1 MNAFSVLGLEP
12 SFSLDANSL
21 SQRQRELSRALHPD
35 RYVGRPAGERRAAL
49 GRAIEV
55 NEAHRKLKDRLSRA
69 EELLEFLGATRAEGE
84 QAPASPELLMN
95 MMEQRE
101 ELRDA
106 ARAKDAA
113 RIESLSSALR
123 SEEEQVVAALSADFE
138 LALSRRSMGQ
148 EVDADSIHQSLG
160 ALRYYRRFF
169 DEAEALL
176 DELL

>member
-1 MNAFSVLGLEP
+1 MNAFALLGLEP
-12 SFSLDANSL
+12 SFSIDASTL
-21 SQRQRELSRALHPD
+21 SQRQRELSKALHPD

-55 NEAHRKLKDRLSRA
+55 NEAHRKLKDRLTRA
-69 EELLEFLGATRAEGE
+69 EELLEFLGATRSESE
-84 QAPASPELLMN
+84 QSPASPELLMN

-106 ARAKDAA
+106 SRAKDVA
-113 RIESLSSALR
+113 RIESLCSALR
-123 SEEEQVVAALSADFE
+123 AEEEQVMAALSADFE
-138 LALSRRSMGQ
+138 LALTRHSLGQ
-148 EVDADSIHQSLG
+148 PVDVESIYQSLG

-176 DELL
+176 DELI